1 LPTAN
6 CSHDF
11 PEVDG
16 CYSDEGTVRYE
27 YDAQGCPVSASCDY
41 CSRDYSDAR
50 EKFNVKRFYI
60 SAPFGVAALL
70 VGLFLPLTIEA
81 IASGLILG
89 GIAVIAVGTA
99 MAFGDLSKVIRFLV
113 LSVELFLLILVGY
126 LKCKDSATCKKKKK

>member
-1 LPTAN
+1 
-6 CSHDF
+6 
-11 PEVDG
+11 
-16 CYSDEGTVRYE
+16 
-27 YDAQGCPVSASCDY
+27 
-41 CSRDYSDAR
+41 
-50 EKFNVKRFYI
+50 
-60 SAPFGVAALL
+60 L